1 MAAWASRRATSA
13 SSLPSTYRDCSVTT
27 RDATPA
33 LESAVSEIRSL
44 ARALASG
51 ANQGLVFLVIV
62 GRFLLG

>member
-1 MAAWASRRATSA
+1 LGIEARDLGFIAAEYIPRLLGHHPGSYAS
-13 SSLPSTYRDCSVTT
+13 
-27 RDATPA
+27 

-44 ARALASG
+44 AWALASG